1 MKFNTDEHG
10 LIRDH
15 SLAFA
20 MLRVEQSAGE
30 FSNANGREGPRMK
43 ADEMRMKN

>member
-20 MLRVEQSAGE
+20 MLRVEQSAAD
-30 FSNANGREGPRMK
+30 FSNANGREGPRR
-43 ADEMRMKN
+43 DGGE